1 MKKSQLELQA
11 SLLEKERS
19 KMELELE
26 REKLQFIDKLKNI
39 KKEEILP
46 KKPEKLSLWR
56 RIIKV
61 LMG

>member
-19 KMELELE
+19 KIHLELE
-26 REKLQFIDKLKNI
+26 REKRQFINQI
-39 KKEEILP
+39 KQVQKEEILP
-46 KKPEKLSLWR
+46 KKPEKLSLWK

>member
-1 MKKSQLELQA
+1 MKKSRLELQA

-19 KMELELE
+19 KIHLELE
-26 REKLQFIDKLKNI
+26 REKRQFINQI
-39 KKEEILP
+39 KQVQKEEILP
-46 KKPEKLSLWR
+46 KKPEKLSLWK